1 MPTTFLTF
9 PPSFK
14 RSTFFAE
21 PVHSPDLLCR
31 RENDAEGTTPGNSCC
46 SLMEFPCK
54 TTDITCPRS
63 PRSTTRTHR
72 WSTFRPVGSTL
83 VQPME
88 RRGCHVSG
96 LSSPSHNTHTH
107 TLLDALHVKLH
118 LLATRTREHHHTP
131 SYLSEAERLQ
141 SHTMLFARNSL
152 VCKHTGY
159 QYTERER
166 TAACLHRQLLGHAR
180 KVTFKRHGFR
190 LYLGTEH

>member
-1 MPTTFLTF
+1 MMLRVPLQETLAVHSWNSLARPLISHALEVLARQHALTDGRRFDQWDRRWFNPWKDEDATCQDYHLPPTT
-9 PPSFK
+9 
-14 RSTFFAE
+14 
-21 PVHSPDLLCR
+21 
-31 RENDAEGTTPGNSCC
+31 
-46 SLMEFPCK
+46 
-54 TTDITCPRS
+54 
-63 PRSTTRTHR
+63 
-72 WSTFRPVGSTL
+72 
-83 VQPME
+83 
-88 RRGCHVSG
+88 
-96 LSSPSHNTHTH
+96 TH
-107 TLLDALHVKLH
+107 TLLDAPYLKLH
-118 LLATRTREHHHTP
+118 LLATRTREHHRTP

>member
-1 MPTTFLTF
+1 
-9 PPSFK
+9 
-14 RSTFFAE
+14 
-21 PVHSPDLLCR
+21 
-31 RENDAEGTTPGNSCC
+31 
-46 SLMEFPCK
+46 MEFPCK

-83 VQPME
+83 VQPMKAE
-88 RRGCHVSG
+88 DATCLDYH
-96 LSSPSHNTHTH
+96 LPPTTH
-107 TLLDALHVKLH
+107 TLLDAPYLKLH
-118 LLATRTREHHHTP
+118 LLATRTREHHRTP